1 MPVLSPEFR
10 PDALLKLDRRT
21 REARMLATVRRDLT
35 AHVGGKPST
44 TQRALIERCCMLSLH
59 MALMDERSLSAGRMS
74 DHDART
80 YLGWSNTYARTI
92 ARLGMKG
99 TPAPAPSLADYLG
112 EGDAP

>member
-44 TQRALIERCCMLSLH
+44 TQRALIERAAMLSLH
-59 MALMDERSLSAGRMS
+59 MALMDERSISAGRMS
-74 DHDART
+74 DHDQRT
-80 YLGWSNTYARTI
+80 YISWSNAYARVI

-99 TPAPAPSLADYLG
+99 APTPAPSLHEYLA
-112 EGDAP
+112 EDDAP